1 MKRLLIAA
9 AAAALSLAACVK
21 SPEQDTY
28 KGPYD
33 VYVGTVKVD
42 SKDGNTYYNENIK
55 VAWRTPAGGPDELA
69 IYQIKFVPAMPVTIN
84 VSIPGIVA
92 TEQEDGSIRLDC
104 PDVDPWALGG
114 PYPKYRVSGF
124 SGSVRGDRLSFKLL
138 FGETPTEFEGLKE

>member
-1 MKRLLIAA
+1 MKRLVLAL
-9 AAAALSLAACVK
+9 AAALCLAACVK
-21 SPEQDTY
+21 DPEHDQY

-42 SKDGNTYYNENIK
+42 SKDGNTYYNENIR
-55 VAWRTPAGGPDELA
+55 VAWRTPAGSPAELA

-84 VSIPGIVA
+84 VTIPGVVA
-92 TEQEDGSIRLDC
+92 TEQEDGSLRLDC

-124 SGSVRGDRLSFKLL
+124 SGSIRGNKLAFKLL
-138 FGETPTEFEGLKE
+138 FGTTPTEFEGFME